1 MVSGDYAGPSGSAVQ
16 TLSMGP
22 WYFHRQPFLDHKG
35 TNESLDA
42 TYGAALQ
49 NLKFTDA
56 RKEGPILVS
65 PSKWQKTLYGIFTVG
80 GQYAW
85 KRWEDWLVD
94 NDNGYDE
101 PSPTVRK
108 LARLSSIIS
117 NIHSTAALVSF
128 LVFLVNGRYRTLL
141 DRILRLRLAP
151 PTSQVSREVSFEY
164 LNRQLVW
171 HAFTEF
177 LLFVLPLVGISR
189 WRRWLSRAWRKTKSI
204 MQSGSADEE
213 DTKSGEFSFLPE
225 RTCAICYQDQNSTL
239 TSEAEIVAAS
249 GASGGVIGSAQTD
262 ITNPYETI
270 PCGCIYCFV
279 CLAGRL
285 EAEEGEG
292 WVCLRCGE
300 IVKECKPW
308 SGDVLEEI
316 SRPTTSSKTVG
327 FSDESKKDHKEAII
341 QHDHDANHK
350 RGLHAEDAGSPEKG
364 VSDAGSDA
372 QSEAYEE
379 DEAGDFDDN

>member
-1 MVSGDYAGPSGSAVQ
+1 M
-16 TLSMGP
+16 
-22 WYFHRQPFLDHKG
+22 
-35 TNESLDA
+35 
-42 TYGAALQ
+42 
-49 NLKFTDA
+49 
-56 RKEGPILVS
+56 
-65 PSKWQKTLYGIFTVG
+65 VG

-85 KRWEDWLVD
+85 RKWEDWLVD

-101 PSPTVRK
+101 PSPTVLK
-108 LARLSSIIS
+108 LTRLSSAIS
-117 NIHSTAALVSF
+117 SIHSTAALASF

-141 DRILRLRLAP
+141 DRVLRLRLAP
-151 PTSQVSREVSFEY
+151 PSSQVSREVSFEY

-189 WRRWLSRAWRKTKSI
+189 WRRWLARAWRKTKSVI
-204 MQSGSADEE
+204 QSGSTDEE
-213 DTKSGEFSFLPE
+213 QTKSGELFFLPE
-225 RTCAICYQDQNSTL
+225 RTCAICYQEQNQAL

-316 SRPTTSSKTVG
+316 SKPISSSKSVG
-327 FSDESKKDHKEAII
+327 FLDESIMNDHVE
-341 QHDHDANHK
+341 HDENIATKYGSAEKHDDSGFLSIK
-350 RGLHAEDAGSPEKG
+350 TGSPETG
-364 VSDAGSDA
+364 ASDVGSDQ

-379 DEAGDFDDN
+379 DEAPEFED